1 MKLMLI
7 IAVILIFIAVIA
19 VWAYTLIRISAKPR
33 QPVMRP
39 CGRFICPLSWT
50 DCEYCS
56 ENPKN
61 AKENVV

>member
-1 MKLMLI
+1 MKLLLI
-7 IAVILIFIAVIA
+7 ITVILLVLAVIA

-39 CGRFICPLSWT
+39 CGKFFCPRKWSE
-50 DCEYCS
+50 CEYCS

-61 AKENVV
+61 TKENPV